1 VLDAGRRRAMR
12 NEKRTILAGQ
22 RQVSISLD
30 NVATSFSVGIQTGCI
45 GELMDT
51 FEGSR
56 NEMAR
61 IPCKS
66 VASLDNCRAP
76 QFQGW

>member
-1 VLDAGRRRAMR
+1 MR
-12 NEKRTILAGQ
+12 IEKRTILARQ
-22 RQVSISLD
+22 RQVSISAGKL
-30 NVATSFSVGIQTGCI
+30 ATSFSVGIQTGCI
-45 GELMDT
+45 GDLSDT

-66 VASLDNCRAP
+66 VASLDNCRAS

>member
-1 VLDAGRRRAMR
+1 MR
-12 NEKRTILAGQ
+12 TQKLSILAGQ
-22 RQVSISLD
+22 RQVSISPGKL
-30 NVATSFSVGIQTGCI
+30 AASFSAGIQNGCI
-45 GELMDT
+45 GELSDT

-66 VASLDNCRAP
+66 GASLDNYRAS

>member
-1 VLDAGRRRAMR
+1 MR
-12 NEKRTILAGQ
+12 IEKRTILAGR
-22 RQVSISLD
+22 RQVSISPGKL
-30 NVATSFSVGIQTGCI
+30 VASFPVGIQTGCI
-45 GELMDT
+45 GELWDT

-66 VASLDNCRAP
+66 VASLDNCRAS